1 MRDSVLRNQGRLNVL
16 DIDNLR
22 GNILEEAHG
31 SRYSIHSGAT
41 KIYHPL
47 IEVYWW
53 DGLKRYIHFF

>member
-31 SRYSIHSGAT
+31 SRYSIHPGAT
-41 KIYHPL
+41 KIYPDL
-47 IEVYWW
+47 
-53 DGLKRYIHFF
+53 R